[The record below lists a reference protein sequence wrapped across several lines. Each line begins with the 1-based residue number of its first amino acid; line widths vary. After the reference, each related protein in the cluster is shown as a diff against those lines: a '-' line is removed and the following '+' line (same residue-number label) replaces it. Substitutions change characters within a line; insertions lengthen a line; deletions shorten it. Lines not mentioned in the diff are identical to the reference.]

1 LKGPADKMLH
11 GLGFEVSAYGV
22 AQYYKGLLHGLVID
36 ALDAT
41 LQPRLEHLGL
51 HVEVTNTIMRT
62 LADKQALAQTMLA
75 LARKCRL

>member
-1 LKGPADKMLH
+1 M
-11 GLGFEVSAYGV
+11 

-62 LADKQALAQTMLA
+62 LADKQTLAQTMLT
-75 LARKCRL
+75 LARKCRR